1 MALLRVSSAG
11 GGSSSDPWDRID
23 LRGSLAEATTR
34 TVAEVARRKIQQALH
49 DAGGDRGR
57 AADLLQINFKALEA
71 KMREL
76 KPSARSP
83 SARS

>member
-1 MALLRVSSAG
+1 M
-11 GGSSSDPWDRID
+11 
-23 LRGSLAEATTR
+23 R

-76 KPSARSP
+76 KPSARVP